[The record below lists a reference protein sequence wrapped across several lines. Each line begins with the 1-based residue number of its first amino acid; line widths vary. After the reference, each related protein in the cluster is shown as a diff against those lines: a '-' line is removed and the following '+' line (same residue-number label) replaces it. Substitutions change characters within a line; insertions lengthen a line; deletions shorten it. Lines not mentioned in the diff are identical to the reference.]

1 MYEIDS
7 SFGPNIIADYYL
19 TKDKTPLEIL
29 KQFVDKHIKKN
40 LYDASCRDEN
50 FRYYSSK
57 IEDIKDEEN
66 LYIGFMLRL
75 EEDIISLKSI
85 FEKIEESV
93 AQKFSKDK
101 RKLQIILKDIIKSI
115 LTLMEKLK
123 EPKIIKETINE
134 KTKKLLDEGKLQEA
148 RELIELIDKKK
159 IPEKLSQE
167 VRSAEQF
174 LKNSLYKKSK
184 KSYFKAA
191 ELAKQVKEA
200 EMVVFLRKK
209 GERVGNIPDII
220 KTREA
225 LNKAIKRG
233 LEELQALEFK
243 TYEGTLPLI
252 EKNINLS
259 NSLEDNDS
267 IDLFEK
273 LYKFCYNA
281 SKRANDLN
289 KINKEIKNIMKK
301 L

>member
-101 RKLQIILKDIIKSI
+101 RKLQIILKDIVKSI

>member
-40 LYDASCRDEN
+40 LYDASCRDDN

>member
-1 MYEIDS
+1 
-7 SFGPNIIADYYL
+7 
-19 TKDKTPLEIL
+19 
-29 KQFVDKHIKKN
+29 
-40 LYDASCRDEN
+40 
-50 FRYYSSK
+50 
-57 IEDIKDEEN
+57 
-66 LYIGFMLRL
+66 MLRL

-225 LNKAIKRG
+225 LNKAIKKG